1 MAPNI
6 PDTICNSY
14 MLFLKA
20 QKISEFDKV
29 VLVKAVGMFSGSIF
43 DYTFRG
49 LGPSGS
55 KQNPMGTCFY
65 DCYEKKA
72 YTGLA
77 IWWWNCETP
86 SSQYPSFLA

>member
-1 MAPNI
+1 MSSSGNSSINAHRVVHFLLALP
-6 PDTICNSY
+6 THYSY

-77 IWWWNCETP
+77 LW
-86 SSQYPSFLA
+86 

>member
-1 MAPNI
+1 
-6 PDTICNSY
+6 

-65 DCYEKKA
+65 DCYEKRHTQDWPSGGGTVKHPPVS
-72 YTGLA
+72 
-77 IWWWNCETP
+77 TP
-86 SSQYPSFLA
+86 PFLA